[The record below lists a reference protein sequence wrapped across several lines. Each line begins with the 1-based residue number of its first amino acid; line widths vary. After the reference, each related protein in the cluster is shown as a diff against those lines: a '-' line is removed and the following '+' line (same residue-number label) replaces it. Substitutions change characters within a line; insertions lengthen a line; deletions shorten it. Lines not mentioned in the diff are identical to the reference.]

1 MTFTATPEKIMQRNG
16 IYHSFGI
23 EFTSLYF
30 FVGLLYGWLD
40 NLGQTER
47 LDILI
52 KFQLHDVA
60 SGQGGLDGSIRYLPL
75 NRTWK
80 CPEISRFDES
90 GQVVLANVV
99 NLCFQD
105 ILVYTHDI
113 NREIQTFLTLAT
125 CHRSPQTWHIWHDVA
140 GIFHL
145 GPPYAQCPIL
155 RGFLSHGGPQVIFQD
170 QWPFVIEKP
179 MVKRGVLRCF
189 GHIQMEQNNWDVSR
203 IWGFSAA
210 NMRFQQTQWFTLVQW
225 LNSGCTSG

>member
-1 MTFTATPEKIMQRNG
+1 MKADKLCW
-16 IYHSFGI
+16 H
-23 EFTSLYF
+23 L
-30 FVGLLYGWLD
+30 
-40 NLGQTER
+40 
-47 LDILI
+47 
-52 KFQLHDVA
+52 
-60 SGQGGLDGSIRYLPL
+60 
-75 NRTWK
+75 
-80 CPEISRFDES
+80 
-90 GQVVLANVV
+90 NVV
-99 NLCFQD
+99 NLCSQD

-113 NREIQTFLTLAT
+113 NRKIQTFLALAT

-179 MVKRGVLRCF
+179 RVKRGVLRCF

-210 NMRFQQTQWFTLVQW
+210 NMRFQQAQWFTLVQW
-225 LNSGCTSG
+225 LNSGCTSGLNGDYWNQWEPSQTVDFSKHRFFLIFFPKWSKLSFKLSTASGGVNDLIFVFTQRRAWSLSSDVTSQQPRS